1 MPKRVEEERGVA
13 GTVRVARV
21 VSRSGALV
29 LLLWFEAAIGG
40 HTNDHNA
47 PFFERF
53 DQNWLTCFGAKSK
66 IFAKIEWKAR
76 YCTRDELHSKQQR
89 SIFLNGRWL

>member
-1 MPKRVEEERGVA
+1 MSFTFHCVPKRVEEERGVA

-53 DQNWLTCFGAKSK
+53 DQNWLTCFGAK
-66 IFAKIEWKAR
+66 KAR
-76 YCTRDELHSKQQR
+76 YLLKSIRNRVESKILYER
-89 SIFLNGRWL
+89 